1 MSAMGHERTSQSQTL
16 MSASIATIEIADL
29 QAVTGCSDPTV
40 ASEFPKPMHRAVL
53 EIRRWFWYSN
63 VGLLNEHF
71 ADCSR
76 VQTPGLSG
84 AGRLNPL
91 R

>member
-1 MSAMGHERTSQSQTL
+1 
-16 MSASIATIEIADL
+16 
-29 QAVTGCSDPTV
+29 
-40 ASEFPKPMHRAVL
+40 MHRAVL
-53 EIRRWFWYSN
+53 EIHRWFWYSN

>member
-1 MSAMGHERTSQSQTL
+1 
-16 MSASIATIEIADL
+16 
-29 QAVTGCSDPTV
+29 
-40 ASEFPKPMHRAVL
+40 MHRAVL

-63 VGLLNEHF
+63 IGLLNEHF

-76 VQTPGLSG
+76 AQTPGLSG